1 MNLPCSGV
9 PVGLRLSELSL
20 PNSLPLFCSEL
31 EGRLTHLVKN
41 KKHCYLNF
49 NGFVSHCC
57 RQWFICIP
65 NSTLTA
71 NVAVLEAIPP
81 EKQYLPSL
89 CLALLGAGS
98 TPVLALQ
105 VQGSAGVEKGKAGSA
120 ARMVLEKARAGMES
134 GNADE
139 EGFNLCWERQG
150 LKCWGWG

>member
-1 MNLPCSGV
+1 MNLACSGV

-98 TPVLALQ
+98 TPVLAP
-105 VQGSAGVEKGKAGSA
+105 GSGKCWCGKGKSWLCCQDGAG
-120 ARMVLEKARAGMES
+120 
-134 GNADE
+134 
-139 EGFNLCWERQG
+139 EGKGWDGEWE
-150 LKCWGWG
+150 C